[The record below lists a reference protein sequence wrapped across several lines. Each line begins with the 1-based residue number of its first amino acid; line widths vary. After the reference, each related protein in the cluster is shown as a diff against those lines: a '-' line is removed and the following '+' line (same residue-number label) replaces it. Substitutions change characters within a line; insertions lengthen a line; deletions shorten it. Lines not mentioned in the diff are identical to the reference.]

1 MYILKYTL
9 KNIRASLKGS
19 AMLCGMFI
27 VCTACAV
34 FAVIFSHGVYQNYSS
49 ESVVEDISKKQMGVQ
64 ISFGENIIDEAIAV
78 QYDTNE
84 QNEETETTVG
94 TNYIADGTS
103 TIGQLREA
111 LGLLDEKTKES
122 FSGGAF
128 VINYE
133 EFDEYLSSDI
143 EFYPPVSEL
152 CCRLE
157 YDTEARQYGLYRK
170 YCDNVKLLYGRLLTQ
185 EEELSGAH
193 VAVVPAQITDP
204 EDSSSAIETPKEV
217 LGQHIKLFGEDYEII
232 GVFDPRTPGG
242 FQVPFVNIP
251 DGLRFSDFTFLNDKV
266 ITTQTY
272 DKIKQA
278 FKEIYGDEAHFPV
291 FETVD
296 ETEFKFY
303 STVVMT
309 SVVLSMV
316 AAITLAILFRYI
328 VYERRRT
335 IAVLRL
341 SGLTRSGA
349 VIMFLIEVCGI
360 STLIYLVC
368 AAVYHHLLLSGLTA
382 FLPKIREVYSL
393 RTYCYIYGVFIG
405 VLMAIMAVMLVR
417 NVEKQPVDMVRKAGV
432 MNG

>member
-49 ESVVEDISKKQMGVQ
+49 ENVVEDISKKQMGVQ

-170 YCDNVKLLYGRLLTQ
+170 YCDNVKLLYG
-185 EEELSGAH
+185 
-193 VAVVPAQITDP
+193 
-204 EDSSSAIETPKEV
+204 
-217 LGQHIKLFGEDYEII
+217 
-232 GVFDPRTPGG
+232 
-242 FQVPFVNIP
+242 
-251 DGLRFSDFTFLNDKV
+251 
-266 ITTQTY
+266 
-272 DKIKQA
+272 
-278 FKEIYGDEAHFPV
+278 
-291 FETVD
+291 
-296 ETEFKFY
+296 
-303 STVVMT
+303 
-309 SVVLSMV
+309 MV
-316 AAITLAILFRYI
+316 
-328 VYERRRT
+328 
-335 IAVLRL
+335 
-341 SGLTRSGA
+341 
-349 VIMFLIEVCGI
+349 
-360 STLIYLVC
+360 
-368 AAVYHHLLLSGLTA
+368 
-382 FLPKIREVYSL
+382 
-393 RTYCYIYGVFIG
+393 
-405 VLMAIMAVMLVR
+405 
-417 NVEKQPVDMVRKAGV
+417 
-432 MNG
+432 